1 RYCNRTSADS
11 CVVLSPASADWARG
25 PCGGVPGHDTPP
37 RVYYRSSPPFLG
49 AAFFDPPLPFSEAAA
64 AAAAAS
70 ALEGEGS
77 SSGSYARNEPT
88 SLRRASFSPF
98 SMRYVSDV
106 TRIRAVTRLVRR
118 SSAASRSTS

>member
-1 RYCNRTSADS
+1 DFESA
-11 CVVLSPASADWARG
+11 ASADWARG
-25 PCGGVPGHDTPP
+25 PRPGGASRLVCGEATTGMFSCV
-37 RVYYRSSPPFLG
+37 RVYQTQRSSAPFL
-49 AAFFDPPLPFSEAAA
+49 PPDFLPFSGAAA

-88 SLRRASFSPF
+88 PLRRASFSPF
-98 SMRYVSDV
+98 STRYVSVV

-118 SSAASRSTS
+118 S